1 MNEDAKQRALAVLDE
16 RGKEAIKR
24 LAEPL
29 AELSRAA
36 HERAEIDHSDQDEDY
51 PEFDRVH
58 WLGIVANALPQLC
71 GPHLRVIAELI
82 DALPIEDEE
91 QGAAMH

>member
-1 MNEDAKQRALAVLDE
+1 MDEKQKLRAMGILDE
-16 RGKEAIKR
+16 RTKDAIKR

-29 AELSRAA
+29 AELSRVA
-36 HERAEIDHSDQDEDY
+36 HETADIERSDKTDEY

-82 DALPIEDEE
+82 DALPMEE
-91 QGAAMH
+91 GEEGAAIH

>member
-1 MNEDAKQRALAVLDE
+1 MDEERRLRALAALDE
-16 RGKEAIKR
+16 RAKEAIKR

-29 AELSRAA
+29 AELSRIA
-36 HERAEIDHSDQDEDY
+36 HKQAEIDRADQDEDY

-58 WLGIVANALPQLC
+58 WLGIIANTLPGLC

-82 DALPIEDEE
+82 DALPIEDAEL
-91 QGAAMH
+91 GSAVH

>member
-1 MNEDAKQRALAVLDE
+1 MDEKQKEHALEILDE
-16 RGKEAIKR
+16 RTKDAIKR

-29 AELSRAA
+29 AELSRVA
-36 HERAEIDHSDQDEDY
+36 HETGEIERSDKTEEY

-58 WLGIVANALPQLC
+58 WLGIVVNALPQLC

-82 DALPIEDEE
+82 DALPMEDEE
-91 QGAAMH
+91 EGTAIH